1 MLVGHHKQDGGISP
15 GHQYRE
21 GSSVPRWGHT
31 KGHRHLKS
39 NSGPCQPNNDRTLPL
54 EKAAEKFLTLGE
66 KSPTLAPKPRNAQ
79 YRKLSLKKP
88 YTPRGLQQGGLG
100 RPGPG
105 FHDCLHQEQSL
116 GLGSFHSHSEEPEMN
131 TQGLDPCPLAGSH
144 PSGGTDGNGGRS
156 LRPREVTVDMVRAMG
171 RRRSQNNQHQRTGAA
186 TMREGITPGLIGR
199 SYLKREVLVLPA
211 NRRSLTHRSSTVPP
225 RRP

>member
-1 MLVGHHKQDGGISP
+1 MTGVLPLKSQASYPPHQGSWASGESRRQVPLLVGHHKQDGGISP
-15 GHQYRE
+15 GHQHRE
-21 GSSVPRWGHT
+21 GSSVPQWGHT

-39 NSGPCQPNNDRTLPL
+39 NSGPCQPNNDKTLPL
-54 EKAAEKFLTLGE
+54 EKAAEKFLTLG
-66 KSPTLAPKPRNAQ
+66 KKPHSDPKPRTAQ

-105 FHDCLHQEQSL
+105 FPDCLHQEQSL

-171 RRRSQNNQHQRTGAA
+171 RRGAK
-186 TMREGITPGLIGR
+186 TTSTKGREQQPCGR
-199 SYLKREVLVLPA
+199 GSPLG
-211 NRRSLTHRSSTVPP
+211 
-225 RRP
+225 